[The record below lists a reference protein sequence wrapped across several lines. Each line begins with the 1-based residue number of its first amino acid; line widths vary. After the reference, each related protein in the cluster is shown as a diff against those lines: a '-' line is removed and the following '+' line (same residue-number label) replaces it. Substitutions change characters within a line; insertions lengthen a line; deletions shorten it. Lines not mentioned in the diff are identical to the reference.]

1 QAAANRCNSNDQAPA
16 GPAAHPAAPRRLA
29 RSARRQRSRRELK
42 EMIMLRKIVFTLS
55 LLAAACGPASGLSA
69 PDGFA
74 TRVVPN
80 DPKAN
85 LDFWTQAIDLRL
97 RQRGYVASEAP
108 KDVKNASGLPGRSL
122 HYTFNDGTREN
133 RYFLDVYATDRR
145 ILLVEATGASADFV
159 ARLPKV
165 VETMRSARLGS

>member
-1 QAAANRCNSNDQAPA
+1 
-16 GPAAHPAAPRRLA
+16 
-29 RSARRQRSRRELK
+29 
-42 EMIMLRKIVFTLS
+42 MTMLRKALFVLS
-55 LLAAACGPASGLSA
+55 ILAAACGPASGLSA

-74 TRVVPN
+74 RLGGDHFDDRIGSASGVVVATRVVAN

-97 RQRGYVASEAP
+97 RQRGYVATEAA
-108 KDVKNASGLPGRSL
+108 KDVKNAAGLPGRSL

-145 ILLVEATGASADFV
+145 ILLVEATGATADFD